1 LPSSNFR
8 KEVSPSLLILQNG
21 MIHAVSLSDETKRDG
36 AVAPNLIREVGE
48 INSLIT
54 DSGYDEIK
62 VYQTALNHMK
72 PNGKII
78 IHPRSNA
85 VVSAN
90 KKAALRQRNQ
100 HVKEIQSRG
109 ILGALEIFIQQSV
122 FAEHLMN

>member
-1 LPSSNFR
+1 
-8 KEVSPSLLILQNG
+8 
-21 MIHAVSLSDETKRDG
+21 MIHAASLSDETKRDG

-90 KKAALRQRNQ
+90 KKSALRQRDQ
-100 HVKEIQSRG
+100 HVKEIQSKASLNG
-109 ILGALEIFIQQSV
+109 EKPLEITNKVKLKTHFVGIKQSL
-122 FAEHLMN
+122 EII

>member
-1 LPSSNFR
+1 
-8 KEVSPSLLILQNG
+8 
-21 MIHAVSLSDETKRDG
+21 MIHAASLSDETKRDG

-48 INSLIT
+48 MNSLIT

-90 KKAALRQRNQ
+90 KKAALRQRDK
-100 HVKEIQSRG
+100 HVKEIQSKGVFEWRKTAG
-109 ILGALEIFIQQSV
+109 YYQQSKV
-122 FAEHLMN
+122 ENSFYRYKTIIADHLKSRR